1 MTKHDNVGLEGIMKA
16 TEFVKQ
22 HGIEKARELIK
33 RAPSTATHFNYNSL
47 GGHYAREGVL
57 KMKTQWE
64 WFNTIN
70 KEWYYDFAEYNHFEL
85 SELKRLVESHELV
98 IVWRMPE
105 AWSGDYDG
113 DVNGLEGANMYLE
126 MYGNYELVGEE
137 LERFKQ
143 AIADVEA
150 CQ

>member
-1 MTKHDNVGLEGIMKA
+1 MTKHDNVSQEGIMKA
-16 TEFVKQ
+16 TEFVKK
-22 HGIEKARELIK
+22 HGWGETQRIIQDYPSHTHVTSDARMFINEHSCMEEIK
-33 RAPSTATHFNYNSL
+33 RQL
-47 GGHYAREGVL
+47 VGLV
-57 KMKTQWE
+57 K
-64 WFNTIN
+64 I
-70 KEWYYDFAEYNHFEL
+70 

-105 AWSGDYDG
+105 DWRDSYDG
-113 DVNGLEGANMYLE
+113 DELGLHGANMYLE

>member
-1 MTKHDNVGLEGIMKA
+1 MTKHDNVSQGKIMKA
-16 TEFVKQ
+16 TEFVKE

-98 IVWRMPE
+98 E
-105 AWSGDYDG
+105 SYG
-113 DVNGLEGANMYLE
+113 GLSNSRKWI
-126 MYGNYELVGEE
+126 
-137 LERFKQ
+137 ERTVFKLSDSMIALKK